1 MRKDGKRAG
10 GGPVYVEDE
19 EGGGGGVVAKVSV
32 FRLADA
38 VSVVEVVKGDGADAA
53 LFWTELLE
61 PAVKPPAV
69 S

>member
-1 MRKDGKRAG
+1 
-10 GGPVYVEDE
+10 
-19 EGGGGGVVAKVSV
+19 VAKVSV

-61 PAVKPPAV
+61 PAVKPPAL
-69 S
+69 SC